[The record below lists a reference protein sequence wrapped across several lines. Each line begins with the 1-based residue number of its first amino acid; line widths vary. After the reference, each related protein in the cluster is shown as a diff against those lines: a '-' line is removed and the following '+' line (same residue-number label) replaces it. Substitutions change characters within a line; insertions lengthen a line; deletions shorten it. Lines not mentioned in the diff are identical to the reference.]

1 MSIIITLI
9 HFSKTTDKINLPFE
23 YNIILCGNNSTRGE
37 DMKKLALIMIII
49 CLGLVTYCFRGND
62 LSTVAPDN
70 FKYAEVYSS
79 ESTVLAVADK
89 QSTAGLNI
97 YKTQDVKGTLKR
109 LNSTLGIAY
118 TYSLNDIDLAA
129 LISKLGVR
137 KIKEEYIGNL
147 YCYYGYTNKIK
158 GGIVIDGNKINIQ
171 IVSSNGTLKL
181 ASPMIMGSY

>member
-1 MSIIITLI
+1 
-9 HFSKTTDKINLPFE
+9 
-23 YNIILCGNNSTRGE
+23 
-37 DMKKLALIMIII
+37 MKKLALIMIII
-49 CLGLVTYCFRGND
+49 CLGLVTYCFRVND
-62 LSTVAPDN
+62 LSSIAPDN

-79 ESTVLAVADK
+79 ESTVLTVAEK

-97 YKTQDVKGTLKR
+97 YKTQDVKGTMKK
-109 LNSTLGIAY
+109 LNNTLGVAY
-118 TYSLNDIDLAA
+118 TYSLNDIDLAS

-137 KIKEEYIGNL
+137 KIKEEYIDNL